1 MVSRIN
7 EDEAYVDV
15 LKPDVM
21 TKRRLDDKNKRKSD
35 LVRQL
40 TKIMFY
46 SCSLVVVSYCILYVF
61 YSQNTFTINTLWH
74 RQRTQSMCSEGQ
86 TGVKH
91 LREVTSAQKHIKTI
105 LSLLFCECRRLVD
118 AWTGESCSSKRR
130 SLQRYWYHH
139 HTRSVSYVTLLDY
152 LHHRRQLRN
161 INYYY
166 HHHHHH
172 HILVY

>member
-40 TKIMFY
+40 TKIMFH

-61 YSQNTFTINTLWH
+61 YSQNTFTINTL
-74 RQRTQSMCSEGQ
+74 
-86 TGVKH
+86 
-91 LREVTSAQKHIKTI
+91 
-105 LSLLFCECRRLVD
+105 
-118 AWTGESCSSKRR
+118 
-130 SLQRYWYHH
+130 
-139 HTRSVSYVTLLDY
+139 
-152 LHHRRQLRN
+152 
-161 INYYY
+161 
-166 HHHHHH
+166 
-172 HILVY
+172 